1 MVLVAGA
8 HWMSQGKDAGSADS
22 CVLLARLRTPH
33 RGVPTRHPRRSHYAA
48 KAS

>member
-8 HWMSQGKDAGSADS
+8 RRTSRGKDAGSADTS
-22 CVLLARLRTPH
+22 VLSARLRTPN
-33 RGVPTRHPRRSHYAA
+33 RGVPTRHPRHSHYFA